1 MLFGQRCEGCGC
13 RARVLCI
20 KCRMQLF
27 AMEQPECDVAVVP
40 VAYEGI
46 ARRLIL
52 NLKYHNRLQVVKV
65 LAELLAQRM
74 YQRSRQRPHQG
85 LLSDSTDF
93 DVVTWAPTSSA
104 RVRLRGHDQSE
115 LLARRLAKEIHVPC
129 RRLLIKVSTNVQTGA
144 SRELRLQ
151 GSVFSARKL
160 GVNSHVVVVD
170 DVITTGATLR
180 CAADALRKAGARQV
194 TSVAVASA
202 LRHGLRR

>member
-1 MLFGQRCEGCGC
+1 MLYGQRCEACGC

-20 KCRMQLF
+20 KCRTQLF
-27 AMEQPECDVAVVP
+27 AMGQPECDVAVVA

-65 LAELLAQRM
+65 LAELLAERI
-74 YQRSRQRPHQG
+74 YQRHHQG
-85 LLSDSTDF
+85 LLSDSTDY
-93 DVVTWAPTSSA
+93 DVVTWAPTSTA

-144 SRELRLQ
+144 SRELRLR

-170 DVITTGATLR
+170 DVVTTGATLR

>member
-1 MLFGQRCEGCGC
+1 MLYGQRCEGCGC

-27 AMEQPECDVAVVP
+27 AMEQPECDVAVVA

-65 LAELLAQRM
+65 LAELLAERI
-74 YQRSRQRPHQG
+74 YQRHHQS

-93 DVVTWAPTSSA
+93 DVVTWAPTSTA

-160 GVNSHVVVVD
+160 VVNSHVVVVD
-170 DVITTGATLR
+170 DVVTTGATLR

>member
-1 MLFGQRCEGCGC
+1 MLYGQRCEGCGR
-13 RARVLCI
+13 RARVLCV

-27 AMEQPECDVAVVP
+27 AMEQPECDVAVVA

-65 LAELLAQRM
+65 LAQLLAERI
-74 YQRSRQRPHQG
+74 YQRHHQS

-93 DVVTWAPTSSA
+93 DVVTWAPTSTA

-170 DVITTGATLR
+170 DVVTTGATLR

>member
-1 MLFGQRCEGCGC
+1 MLYGQRCEGCGR

-27 AMEQPECDVAVVP
+27 AMEQPECDVAVVA

-65 LAELLAQRM
+65 LAQLLAERM
-74 YQRSRQRPHQG
+74 YQRHHQT

-93 DVVTWAPTSSA
+93 DVVTWAPTSTA

-129 RRLLIKVSTNVQTGA
+129 KRLLIKVSTNVQTGA

-170 DVITTGATLR
+170 DVVTTGATLR

>member
-1 MLFGQRCEGCGC
+1 MLYGQRCEGCGC

-27 AMEQPECDVAVVP
+27 AMEQPECDVAVVA

-65 LAELLAQRM
+65 LAELLTERI
-74 YQRSRQRPHQG
+74 YQRHHQS

-93 DVVTWAPTSSA
+93 DVVTWAPTSTA

-129 RRLLIKVSTNVQTGA
+129 RRLLIKISTNVQTGA

-170 DVITTGATLR
+170 DVVTTGATLR

>member
-1 MLFGQRCEGCGC
+1 MLYGQRCEGCGC

-27 AMEQPECDVAVVP
+27 AMEQPECDVAVVA

-65 LAELLAQRM
+65 LAELLAERM
-74 YQRSRQRPHQG
+74 YQRHHQS
-85 LLSDSTDF
+85 LLSDSTDY
-93 DVVTWAPTSSA
+93 DVVTWAPTSTA

-129 RRLLIKVSTNVQTGA
+129 RRLLIKISTNVQTGA

-170 DVITTGATLR
+170 DVVTTGATLR

>member
-1 MLFGQRCEGCGC
+1 MLYGQRCEGCGS

-20 KCRMQLF
+20 RCRMQLF
-27 AMEQPECDVAVVP
+27 AMEQPECEVAVVA

-65 LAELLAQRM
+65 LAELLAERM
-74 YQRSRQRPHQG
+74 YQRHHQS
-85 LLSDSTDF
+85 LLSDSTDY
-93 DVVTWAPTSSA
+93 DVVTWAPTSTA

-129 RRLLIKVSTNVQTGA
+129 RRLLIKISTNVQTGA

-170 DVITTGATLR
+170 DVVTTGATLR